1 MSTLAKPDQRVAV
14 FIDTQNMYYSARN
27 VHNRKVN
34 FGNIVKD
41 AVGERQ
47 LVRAFA
53 YVVSTKTG
61 EEAPFFEALN
71 KAGIETR
78 EKELMEYLSGLK
90 KADWDV
96 GIAVDAIRCLDMVDA
111 IVLVSGD
118 GDFIPLV
125 EYVKSRG
132 RIMEV
137 MSFRE
142 TTSTKLT
149 EAVDHYTNLSEN
161 KRRYLMPDTRKRS
174 ARSKTSRPKP
184 KK

>member
-1 MSTLAKPDQRVAV
+1 MSKIAKPDQRVAV

-41 AVGERQ
+41 AVGDRR

-61 EEAPFFEALN
+61 EEAPFFDALR
-71 KAGIETR
+71 KAGIETI

-96 GIAVDAIRCLDMVDA
+96 GITVDAIRTLDMVDV

-142 TTSTKLT
+142 TTSTKLV
-149 EAVDHYTNLSEN
+149 EAIDDYTNLSDH
-161 KRRYLMPDTRKRS
+161 KRRYLMTKT
-174 ARSKTSRPKP
+174 ARPEQNKKP
-184 KK
+184 NQKKK